1 MYEPLN
7 QGLYFQKQMAQLLH
21 LSVCEMYLFSLEV
34 TKVKCQYVEAL
45 MVLPTPAMQYS
56 EPEEATWIGNVLFK
70 AKLVA
75 SERQTLSATAQI
87 VHIIISG
94 SPRIPYYPNHV
105 INYVMKASAA
115 PTF

>member
-21 LSVCEMYLFSLEV
+21 LSVCEIYFFSLEV

-45 MVLPTPAMQYS
+45 MVLPTPAMRYS
-56 EPEEATWIGNVLFK
+56 EPEEATWIGNVFFK

-75 SERQTLSATAQI
+75 SESQTLSATAQI